1 MTNFSQK
8 KFDLLR
14 KNRTEITPLKKLK
27 KGYMTEKSY
36 PNQNLICSEKF
47 NTNYTLQNIEKR
59 YMSKESY
66 PKQNLIYSEKIEQK
80 LHTRK
85 N

>member
-1 MTNFSQK
+1 MSDEFFPK
-8 KFDLLR
+8 
-14 KNRTEITPLKKLK
+14 
-27 KGYMTEKSY
+27 
-36 PNQNLICSEKF
+36 QNLICSEKF
-47 NTNYTLQNIEKR
+47 NTNYTLQKIEKR

-66 PKQNLIYSEKIEQK
+66 PKQIFICSEKIEQK